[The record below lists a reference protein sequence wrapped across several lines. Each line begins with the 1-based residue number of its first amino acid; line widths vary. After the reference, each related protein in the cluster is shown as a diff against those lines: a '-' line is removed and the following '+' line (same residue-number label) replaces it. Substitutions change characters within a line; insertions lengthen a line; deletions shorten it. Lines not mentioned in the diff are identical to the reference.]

1 MTESYAQ
8 HLLARSRDEGPVLA
22 LERDLV
28 GIFDPALA
36 LKVDVANSE
45 GLEVAASLSDLVAPT
60 RGDEPLTWREL
71 RVLLTE
77 RNRTL
82 SAPPHLEALH
92 ARMRAHIAAQAGR
105 DIDFTL
111 LIERAAA
118 RSLARLVLAGLDA
131 KAERAVTADLD
142 SKLHR
147 LLAPR
152 GEVPMRTRVTGMIAQ
167 IQAGRAVSRALA
179 ARRKGKAP
187 PQEDFAETIL
197 ALTPRLGAARASY
210 VVGSLLT
217 AISGAPGSVAACMIY
232 ELIRH
237 PEWHAR
243 IKAEMASLAPGEL
256 HVSPPTRKL
265 ATTSR
270 FIREALR
277 LWAFPLITRRP
288 VHHPIDVG
296 EISLRPGQ
304 SYDLSAYVQH
314 RSPDVWEDPER
325 FDPDRWLP
333 DRRAAAAGAYVPFGF
348 AARSCV
354 GGSIG
359 MSQLILFCQ
368 LATTEFAFEPDVTR
382 AASIGLE
389 GVAAPIDFV
398 GKVRALG

>member
-1 MTESYAQ
+1 LAESYAE

-22 LERDLV
+22 LDRNLV
-28 GIFDPALA
+28 GIFDPSLA

-45 GLEVAASLSDLVAPT
+45 GLEVAASLADLLSPARART
-60 RGDEPLTWREL
+60 PLTWRET
-71 RVLLTE
+71 RMLLTE

-82 SAPPHLEALH
+82 NTPRHLEALH
-92 ARMRAHIAAQAGR
+92 ARMRALIAAQAGHET
-105 DIDFTL
+105 DFTL

-118 RSLARLVLAGLDA
+118 RSLVPLILAGLDSR
-131 KAERAVTADLD
+131 AERAVIADLD

-152 GEVPMRTRVTGMIAQ
+152 GEVSMRTRVAGLIAQ
-167 IQAGRAVSRALA
+167 IVAGRMVSRALA
-179 ARRKGKAP
+179 ARRKGDAP

-232 ELIRH
+232 ELTRH

-243 IKAEMASLAPGEL
+243 IGAEMASLAPDEL
-256 HVSPPTRKL
+256 YASPPARKL
-265 ATTSR
+265 AATSR
-270 FIREALR
+270 FIREAMR

-288 VHHPIDVG
+288 VHHPIDIG
-296 EISLRPGQ
+296 AISLRPGQ

-314 RSPDVWEDPER
+314 HSPDVWEDAEC

-333 DRRAAAAGAYVPFGF
+333 ERRAAVAGAYVPFGF

-368 LATTEFAFEPDVTR
+368 LATTEFAFEPDVAR

-389 GVAAPIDFV
+389 GVAAPVDFI
-398 GKVRALG
+398 GKVRARG